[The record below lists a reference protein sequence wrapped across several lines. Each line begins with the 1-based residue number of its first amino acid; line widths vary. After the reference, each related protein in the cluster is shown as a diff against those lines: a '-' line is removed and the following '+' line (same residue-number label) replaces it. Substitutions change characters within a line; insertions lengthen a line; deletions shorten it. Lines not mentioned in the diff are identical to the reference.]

1 MRVSSAVLIG
11 VLAAATS
18 VSAQVVEITP
28 AASAVTASTSDV
40 NLPGNTVDNDLNTRW
55 SGSGDGAWLQLDL
68 GTNRTVSRVGVA
80 VYQGNLRRNRFD
92 IQYSTGGGVWTNA
105 LTNLQSSGTTTAEEA
120 YNFPAPVT
128 ARYVRYLGHTATL
141 NAGGTSAWNSVAEVS
156 VFEPSGPTVTPTPTP
171 VPTVTPT
178 PTPSATP
185 TPVPTATP
193 TRTPTPVPS
202 EVEIT
207 PAGGAVTASTN
218 DGNTPANTVDGSLAT
233 RWSGN
238 GDGAWIQYDLGST
251 HTIAYVKLAVYNGNS
266 RSNRFDL
273 QVGGTSTGP
282 WTTVIPGGATSGT
295 TTALE
300 THDFADANARYVRY
314 LGHGSTASTFNSL
327 TEVEIWGSACTS
339 CPTPTPTAT
348 PSPTHTPTPTP
359 PVSNECAARF
369 DNGGPKS
376 TWVFFNASGTLSY
389 KPMDS
394 RGDVIMDFS
403 HAGYG
408 GGGVAL
414 PNVTVVETLNPSG
427 GDDTAAIQ
435 AALDRTAARPL
446 SGGFRGAVRLNAGS
460 WKVTSQLRISAS
472 GVVLR
477 GAGSGTSGT
486 VINVAATTPYRFM
499 SLAGVSNAA
508 TSNTVSITDAYVPS
522 GTRSFNVSS
531 TAGFSVGDAVFVERP
546 ITADWVHFMGMDT
559 LVRDGQPQTWLAPGS
574 APIRTD
580 RTIAAIS
587 GNRITLDVPM
597 SDSIDATYLN
607 PPGGTLSK
615 YSWPGRIANVGM
627 EGLRL
632 NAPPQGT
639 SLSGPQY
646 GLVTMDNLIDA
657 WVKDIYMK
665 DCVNCMSSSQNTK
678 RVTLESITIQHTG
691 GVSGAPYPADFSLNG
706 TQTLLHKS
714 KDLAAANVY
723 TVIAQGKVTGPI
735 ATLGFVSTGDKAIEP
750 HQRWAT
756 GWLIDGADVDGGIHF
771 INRTTAGSGHG
782 WTVGWGVS
790 WNSMASKIN
799 LQRPPGTQNWSIGSS
814 GTQSGNGQYE
824 SHGTK
829 VSPSSLFLAQLCTRL
844 GPQAL
849 TNIGY

>member
-1 MRVSSAVLIG
+1 MRVSRVLSALLLV
-11 VLAAATS
+11 AASA
-18 VSAQVVEITP
+18 SAQVEITP
-28 AASAVTASTSDV
+28 AASAVTASTNDG
-40 NLPGNTVDNDLNTRW
+40 NLPGNVVDNNLVTRW

-68 GTNRTVSRVGVA
+68 GTNRTVSRVSVA
-80 VYQGNLRRNRFD
+80 VYQGNVRRNHFD
-92 IQYSTGGGVWTNA
+92 IQYSTGGGIWTNA
-105 LTNLQSSGTTTAEEA
+105 LTGVSSSGTTTVEEP
-120 YNFPAPVT
+120 YDFPAPVT
-128 ARYVRYLGHTATL
+128 ARWVRYLGHAATL
-141 NAGGTSAWNSVAEVS
+141 NSGAASAWNSVAEVS
-156 VFEPSGPTVTPTPTP
+156 VFEPSVAPTPTPTPTSTPVPMSTPTPTATPVLTVTPTPT
-171 VPTVTPT
+171 
-178 PTPSATP
+178 ATP
-185 TPVPTATP
+185 VTSA
-193 TRTPTPVPS
+193 
-202 EVEIT
+202 VEIT
-207 PAGGAVTASTN
+207 PAGSAVTASTN
-218 DGNTPANTVDGSLAT
+218 DGNVPANTVDGSLAT
-233 RWSGN
+233 RWSAN
-238 GDGAWIQYDLGST
+238 GDGQWIQYDLGAT
-251 HTIAYVKLAVYNGNS
+251 QTIAYVRLAAYNGNS

-273 QVGGTSTGP
+273 QVAGSSAGP
-282 WTTVIPGGATSGT
+282 WTTVIAGGTTSGT

-300 THDFADANARYVRY
+300 THDFADQNARFVRY
-314 LGHGSTASTFNSL
+314 VGHGSTANTFNSL
-327 TEVEIWGSACTS
+327 TEVEIWGSPCTT

-348 PSPTHTPTPTP
+348 RTPTPTP
-359 PVSNECAARF
+359 TPTSSQTCAARF

-376 TWVFFNASGTLSY
+376 TWVFFNAGGTLSY

-414 PNVTVVETLNPSG
+414 PNPPVAETLSPSG

-446 SGGFRGAVRLNAGS
+446 SGGFRGAVKLNAGN
-460 WKVTSQLRISAS
+460 WKVTAQLRINAS

-486 VINVAATTPYRFM
+486 VINVTSATPYRFM
-499 SLAGVSNAA
+499 SMAGVSNAT

-531 TAGFSVGDAVFVERP
+531 TAGFNVGDTVFVERP
-546 ITADWVHFMGMDT
+546 ITAAWVHFMGMDT

-607 PPGGTLSK
+607 PPGGTVSK
-615 YSWPGRIANVGM
+615 YAWPGRIANVGM

-678 RVTLESITIQHTG
+678 RLTLESITIQHTG
-691 GVSGAPYPADFSLNG
+691 GVTGAPYPADFSLNG

-714 KDLAAANVY
+714 KDLAAVNVY

-735 ATLGFVSTGDKAIEP
+735 ATLGFQSTQQKAIEP

-756 GWLIDGADVDGGIHF
+756 GWLIDGANVDGGIHF

-790 WNSMASKIN
+790 WNSDADKIN

-824 SHGTK
+824 LHGTK
-829 VSPSSLFLAQLCTRL
+829 VSPSSLYLAQLCTRL

-849 TNIGY
+849 ANIGY